1 MPTRIQQHGSLPL
14 SLHCSVHCRK
24 EKPHPSLCTSRVPCY
39 KGPVT
44 VTQEQDSDTG
54 GVEEAGQTAAA
65 ANLEAACSP
74 GSLAGPQES
83 EVP

>member
-65 ANLEAACSP
+65 A
-74 GSLAGPQES
+74 SLFTWFPSWASGE
-83 EVP
+83 